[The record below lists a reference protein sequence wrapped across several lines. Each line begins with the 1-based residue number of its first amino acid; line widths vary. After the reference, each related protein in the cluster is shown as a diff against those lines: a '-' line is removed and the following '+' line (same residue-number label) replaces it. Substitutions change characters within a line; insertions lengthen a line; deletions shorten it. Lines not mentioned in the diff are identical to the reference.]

1 MSSSR
6 LRTHLVIRQRHSVE
20 TPEKAALAK
29 TERSSRDVKIQA
41 AIGNFSRSSYFGGVL
56 RWQFARVRLGE
67 IRTHA
72 RTH

>member
-6 LRTHLVIRQRHSVE
+6 FRTHLVVRQRHSVE
-20 TPEKAALAK
+20 TPENAVLAK
-29 TERSSRDVKIQA
+29 TERSSRDVKMGT
-41 AIGNFSRSSYFGGVL
+41 AIGSFSGSSYFGGVL

-67 IRTHA
+67 IRTHV